1 MAVYTGDIDY
11 FGQQPELHLLNHTLH
26 TDPTLRTEQNAAV
39 FWFDHFIVWAQNN
52 KGSYVDQVS
61 FNATLVSF
69 PTRQET
75 QLAIRNAQLGPL
87 SIIADSNLFYN
98 FLCEFLAAANSA
110 EVIDDVV
117 TATEM
122 GSSSCGKCCIVVS
135 C

>member
-1 MAVYTGDIDY
+1 MAVYTGNIDY
-11 FGQQPELHLLNHTLH
+11 FGQQPELHLVNHTLH
-26 TDPTLRTEQNAAV
+26 TDPTLRIEKNAAV

-52 KGSYVDQVS
+52 KGSYVDRVS
-61 FNATLVSF
+61 FNASIVRF

-75 QLAIRNAQLGPL
+75 QLAIQRAQLGPL
-87 SIIADSNLFYN
+87 PIIMNSTLFYN
-98 FLCEFLAAANSA
+98 FLCEFLAVADSA

-117 TATEM
+117 TATEV